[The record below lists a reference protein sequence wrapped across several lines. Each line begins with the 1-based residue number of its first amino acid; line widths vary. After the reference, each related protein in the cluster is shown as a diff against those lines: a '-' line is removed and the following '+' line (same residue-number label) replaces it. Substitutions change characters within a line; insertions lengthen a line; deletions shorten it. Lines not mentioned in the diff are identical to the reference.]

1 MTAARSHRRSR
12 GVLDILCE
20 AIRNLGATTI
30 HYTYSDVVT
39 SLQQPRGYSMRYI
52 TRLAA
57 CCAVAAGMIGFTA
70 DSWAQDVKSPT
81 IDAIKKRGELI
92 CGVDTGIPGFAFQD
106 SAGKWAGLDVAYCR
120 ALATSVLGSADKVKY
135 IGTTSKVRFSVLQ
148 SGEIDVLIRDS
159 TLTLTRNT
167 ELGLATGA
175 NNFFTGEAFMVKKA
189 LNVAHAKDLNGAT
202 ICVLTGTTLELN
214 IADYGR
220 ANNIKINTLLFERP
234 EEAFA
239 AAEAG
244 RCDGYT
250 DDGGSVAA
258 ARSSMKKPDDWVI
271 LPELISREFL
281 GSYTRQGDERWNIL
295 VRWTHMAMLEAEVLG
310 ITQANV
316 DEIKKSATNPEIR
329 GFLGLEENFGKK
341 LGVDNEW
348 AYRIVKEVGNYG
360 ENYDKYFGPLKL
372 PRGWNELYTKGGL
385 QYPLPWR

>member
-1 MTAARSHRRSR
+1 MLRQVART
-12 GVLDILCE
+12 LI
-20 AIRNLGATTI
+20 GA
-30 HYTYSDVVT
+30 
-39 SLQQPRGYSMRYI
+39 
-52 TRLAA
+52 
-57 CCAVAAGMIGFTA
+57 AVAAGLVGYA
-70 DSWAQDVKSPT
+70 GASWAQSEVKSPT
-81 IDAIKKRGELI
+81 LDAVKKRGQLI

-106 SAGKWAGLDVAYCR
+106 SAGKWQGLDIAYCR
-120 ALATSVLGSADKVKY
+120 AIATAVLGDSEKVKY

-159 TLTLTRNT
+159 THTLTRNT
-167 ELGLATGA
+167 ELGLAPGGL
-175 NNFFTGEAFMVKKA
+175 NFFTGEAFMVKKS
-189 LNVAHAKDLNGAT
+189 LNVAHAKELNGAT

-214 IADYGR
+214 IADFGR
-220 ANNIKINTLLFERP
+220 ANNIKINTLLFEKP

-258 ARSSMKKPDDWVI
+258 ARSAMKNPKDWVI

-295 VRWTHMAMLEAEVLG
+295 VRWVHYAMLEGEVLG
-310 ITQANV
+310 ITKDNV
-316 DEIKKSATNPEIR
+316 DKIKAETKDPETR
-329 GFLGLEENFGKK
+329 SFLGLEETFGQK

-348 AYRIVKEVGNYG
+348 AYRIMKQVGNYG
-360 ENYDKYFGPLKL
+360 ENYATYFGPLEL
-372 PRGWNELYTKGGL
+372 PRGWNELYNHGGL

>member
-1 MTAARSHRRSR
+1 
-12 GVLDILCE
+12 
-20 AIRNLGATTI
+20 
-30 HYTYSDVVT
+30 
-39 SLQQPRGYSMRYI
+39 MRYVI
-52 TRLAA
+52 RFVL
-57 CCAVAAGMIGFTA
+57 CCAIVAGMIGFA
-70 DSWAQDVKSPT
+70 GASWAQGEVKSPT
-81 IDAIKKRGELI
+81 MDAIKKRDQLI

-106 SAGKWAGLDVAYCR
+106 AAGKWQGLDVAYCR
-120 ALATSVLGSADKVKY
+120 AIATAVLGDAEKVKY

-159 TLTLTRNT
+159 THTLTRNT
-167 ELGLATGA
+167 ELGLAEPA
-175 NNFFTGEAFMVKKA
+175 ENFFTGEAFMVKKS
-189 LNVAHAKDLNGAT
+189 LNVAHAKELNGAT

-258 ARSSMKKPDDWVI
+258 ARSSMKNPADWVI

-281 GSYTRQGDERWNIL
+281 GSFTRQGDERWTVL
-295 VRWTHMAMLEAEVLG
+295 VKWVHMAMLEAEALG
-310 ITQANV
+310 ITKANV
-316 DEIKKSATNPEIR
+316 DEIKASTKDPETR

-341 LGVDNEW
+341 LGVDNDW
-348 AYRIVKEVGNYG
+348 AYRIVKTVGNYG
-360 ENYDKYFGPLKL
+360 ENYETYFGPKALGL
-372 PRGWNELYTKGGL
+372 PRGWNELYKNGGL

>member
-1 MTAARSHRRSR
+1 M
-12 GVLDILCE
+12 
-20 AIRNLGATTI
+20 
-30 HYTYSDVVT
+30 HYW
-39 SLQQPRGYSMRYI
+39 
-52 TRLAA
+52 TRLAT
-57 CCAVAAGMIGFTA
+57 CGAVVAGMLGFA
-70 DSWAQDVKSPT
+70 SGSWAQEVKSPT
-81 IDAIKKRGELI
+81 MDAIKKRGELI

-106 SAGKWAGLDVAYCR
+106 SAGKWAGLDIAYCR
-120 ALATSVLGSADKVKY
+120 ALATAVLGSADKVKF

-167 ELGLATGA
+167 ELGLAHGA
-175 NNFFTGEAFMVKKA
+175 NNFFTGEAFMVKKS
-189 LNVAHAKDLNGAT
+189 LNVAHAKELNGAT

-310 ITQANV
+310 ITQKNV
-316 DEIKKSATNPEIR
+316 DEIKKTATNPEVR

-341 LGVDNEW
+341 LGVDNDW

-360 ENYDKYFGPLKL
+360 ENYDKYFGPLQL

>member
-1 MTAARSHRRSR
+1 
-12 GVLDILCE
+12 
-20 AIRNLGATTI
+20 
-30 HYTYSDVVT
+30 
-39 SLQQPRGYSMRYI
+39 MRAMI
-52 TRLAA
+52 KLAA
-57 CCAVAAGMIGFTA
+57 CSAVVAGMIGFA
-70 DSWAQDVKSPT
+70 GESSAQTYDVKSPT
-81 IDAIKKRGELI
+81 MDAIKKRDQLI

-106 SAGKWAGLDVAYCR
+106 ASGKWQGLDISYCR
-120 ALATSVLGSADKVKY
+120 AIATAVLGDPEKVKY

-159 TLTLTRNT
+159 THTLTRNT
-167 ELGLATGA
+167 ELGLATGTI
-175 NNFFTGEAFMVKKA
+175 NFFTGQAFMVKKS
-189 LNVAHAKDLNGAT
+189 LNVAHVKELNGAT

-220 ANNIKINTLLFERP
+220 ANNIKINTLLFERS

-239 AAEAG
+239 AAESG

-258 ARSSMKKPDDWVI
+258 ARSAMKKPADWII

-295 VRWTHMAMLEAEVLG
+295 VRWVHYAMLEAEVLG
-310 ITQANV
+310 ITKANV
-316 DEIKKSATNPEIR
+316 DEIKKTATNPEVR

-348 AYRIVKEVGNYG
+348 AYRIVKAVGNYG
-360 ENYDKYFGPLKL
+360 ENYDAYFGPLEL
-372 PRGWNELYTKGGL
+372 PRGWNELYNKGGL

>member
-1 MTAARSHRRSR
+1 
-12 GVLDILCE
+12 
-20 AIRNLGATTI
+20 
-30 HYTYSDVVT
+30 
-39 SLQQPRGYSMRYI
+39 MRYM
-52 TRLAA
+52 TRLAT
-57 CCAVAAGMIGFTA
+57 CCAVVAGMLGFAAG
-70 DSWAQDVKSPT
+70 SWAQDVKSPT
-81 IDAIKKRGELI
+81 MDAIKKRGELI

-106 SAGKWAGLDVAYCR
+106 SAGKWAGLDIAYCR
-120 ALATSVLGSADKVKY
+120 AIATSVLGNPDKVKY

-159 TLTLTRNT
+159 TQTLTRNT
-167 ELGLATGA
+167 ELGLEFGGL
-175 NNFFTGEAFMVKKA
+175 NFFTGEAFMVKKS
-189 LNVAHAKDLNGAT
+189 LNVAHATELNGAT

-258 ARSSMKKPDDWVI
+258 ARSAMKNPKDWVI

-281 GSYTRQGDERWNIL
+281 GSYTRQGDTRWTIL
-295 VRWTHMAMLEAEVLG
+295 VRWVHHAMLEAEVLG
-310 ITQANV
+310 LTQANV
-316 DEIKKSATNPEIR
+316 DEMKKSATNPEVR

-341 LGVDNEW
+341 LGVDNDW
-348 AYRIVKEVGNYG
+348 AYRIVKDVGNYG
-360 ENYDKYFGPLKL
+360 ENYDKYFGPLEL
-372 PRGWNELYTKGGL
+372 PRGWNNLYTKGGL

>member
-1 MTAARSHRRSR
+1 MRTIMR
-12 GVLDILCE
+12 V
-20 AIRNLGATTI
+20 AT
-30 HYTYSDVVT
+30 
-39 SLQQPRGYSMRYI
+39 
-52 TRLAA
+52 
-57 CCAVAAGMIGFTA
+57 CCAVVAGMIGFA
-70 DSWAQDVKSPT
+70 AESRAQEVKSPT

-120 ALATSVLGSADKVKY
+120 ALATAVLGSADKVKY

-189 LNVAHAKDLNGAT
+189 LNVAHAKELNGAT

-316 DEIKKSATNPEIR
+316 DEIKKTATNPEVR

-360 ENYDKYFGPLKL
+360 ENYDKYFVPLKL

>member
-1 MTAARSHRRSR
+1 M
-12 GVLDILCE
+12 I
-20 AIRNLGATTI
+20 
-30 HYTYSDVVT
+30 
-39 SLQQPRGYSMRYI
+39 RYI
-52 TRLAA
+52 TRIAT
-57 CCAVAAGMIGFTA
+57 CCAVVAGMVGFA
-70 DSWAQDVKSPT
+70 AESWAQDVKSPT
-81 IDAIKKRGELI
+81 MDTIKKRGELI

-106 SAGKWAGLDVAYCR
+106 SAGKWQGLDIAYCR
-120 ALATSVLGSADKVKY
+120 ALATAVLGSADKVKF

-189 LNVAHAKDLNGAT
+189 LNVAHAKELNGAT

-214 IADYGR
+214 IADFGR

-316 DEIKKSATNPEIR
+316 DEIKKSATNPEVR

-341 LGVDNEW
+341 LGVDNDW

-360 ENYDKYFGPLKL
+360 ENYDKYFVPLKL